1 MNILRPIAAA
11 TVAATL
17 LTACNCK
24 EQSQAGRWSE
34 EKANEWYAQHEWP
47 VGCDYVPAY
56 AGNQIQMWQS
66 STWNPTEIDKEL
78 GWAEDLGFNSVRIFL
93 HDKVW
98 SADRDAFF
106 AHIEEFLEIA
116 DRHGI
121 SSLVTLFTNGGSR
134 DRYVDEDIAP
144 IPGIHNSIW
153 AQTPGEEAVND
164 PSQWG
169 WIKEYEHDVLRHFKN
184 DKRIIAWCVYNEPEN
199 VPACHTYP
207 LLKKVF
213 EWAREIN
220 PSQPLTAPIYTRP
233 LSGSGNLVT
242 RFPTVTFLCENCDVL
257 SIHCY
262 RDADEMQ
269 RFIELMKTFN
279 RPIFCTEYL
288 ARPFGSTFESILPIL
303 KKNKVAAY
311 DFGLVK
317 GAMQCHY
324 QWNKV
329 VDGKKVPFTEDP
341 KLWFHDILNP
351 DGTPYNPEEV
361 EFIKSMTKSK

>member
-1 MNILRPIAAA
+1 MKAVRILMTAALA
-11 TVAATL
+11 LVL
-17 LTACNCK
+17 GACSGEK
-24 EQSQAGRWSE
+24 HVGERWSE
-34 EKANEWYAQHEWP
+34 EKANEWYAAREWP

-56 AGNQIQMWQS
+56 AGNQIQMWQT
-66 STWNPTEIDKEL
+66 STWNPAEIDKEL
-78 GWAEDLGFNSVRIFL
+78 GWAEELGFNSVRIFL

-106 AHIEEFLEIA
+106 SHVEQFLEIA
-116 DRHGI
+116 DSHGI

-144 IPGIHNSIW
+144 VPGIHNSIW
-153 AQTPGEEAVND
+153 AQTPGIEAVND
-164 PSQWG
+164 STQWG
-169 WIKEYEHDVLRHFKN
+169 WIKDYEQDVLRHFRN
-184 DKRIIAWCVYNEPEN
+184 DSRIIAWCLYNEPEN

-220 PSQPLTAPIYTRP
+220 PIYTRP
-233 LSGSGNLVT
+233 LSGSGNLTT

-262 RDADEMQ
+262 QPADEIQ
-269 RFIELMKTFN
+269 KFIDLMKTFN

-288 ARPFGSTFESILPIL
+288 ARPFGSTFETVLPVL
-303 KKNKVAAY
+303 NKENVAAY
-311 DFGLVK
+311 SFGLVK

-324 QWNKV
+324 KWNAVGK
-329 VDGKKVPFTEDP
+329 DGKKIPFTEEP
-341 KLWFHDILNP
+341 ELWFHDILQP
-351 DGTPYNPEEV
+351 DGTPYNASEV
-361 EFIKSMTKSK
+361 EFIKSVTKQ